1 MEINPTP
8 FIDQWSVTYI
18 EYTAPTGQTAR
29 ARIPGALGERVV
41 RGATDRA
48 RQARRPRRA
57 RVPSVRIVVHYGYA
71 SWSLSSTQ
79 RLIYP
84 LTPPCRCNVADVD
97 AETASEVVVHSRRQ
111 PLRED
116 IR

>member
-41 RGATDRA
+41 RASRAGAGPRIVPGERVVRGVCAFPASASSFTTDT
-48 RQARRPRRA
+48 QAGAYP
-57 RVPSVRIVVHYGYA
+57 VPSG
-71 SWSLSSTQ
+71 
-79 RLIYP
+79 
-84 LTPPCRCNVADVD
+84 
-97 AETASEVVVHSRRQ
+97 
-111 PLRED
+111 
-116 IR
+116 